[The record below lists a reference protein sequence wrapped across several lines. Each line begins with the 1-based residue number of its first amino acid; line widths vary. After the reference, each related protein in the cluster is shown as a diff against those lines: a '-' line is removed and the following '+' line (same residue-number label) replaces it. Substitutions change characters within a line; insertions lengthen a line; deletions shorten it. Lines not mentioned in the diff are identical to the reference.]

1 MFLDR
6 FRRGKETTT
15 HHAEQSDHDHNEVDE
30 ALHLAETKLGRK
42 KLLVAAAGNLALLGM
57 SATTAFKGNADS
69 TWIETVHNFG
79 DTSYYLIPWLATIRS
94 HLHSTEAL
102 RWMRRTSFAA
112 GTLAV
117 TSMATSVYETVT
129 HGAQHPEAFSAPA
142 QFAFALGNAA
152 IALYV
157 AKQPGETTIDKA
169 AVRHAK
175 NDAKTSIVAGVG
187 NALALAYAPL
197 NAISALVVGS
207 MTFKTELTT
216 VTEATE
222 ALGHLKQSDA
232 TS

>member
-1 MFLDR
+1 MFR
-6 FRRGKETTT
+6 FRRGKEPTT
-15 HHAEQSDHDHNEVDE
+15 HHPEHSDHDHNEVDE
-30 ALHLAETKLGRK
+30 ALHLAETKMGRK
-42 KLLVAAAGNLALLGM
+42 KLLAAALGNVALLGM
-57 SATTAFKGNADS
+57 SAATAAKGNADS

-79 DTSYYLIPWLATIRS
+79 DTSYYIIPWLATLKS
-94 HLHSTEAL
+94 HIHSKEAL
-102 RWMRRTSFAA
+102 SWMRRTSFAA
-112 GTLAV
+112 GALALS
-117 TSMATSVYETVT
+117 SMATSAYDTIAN
-129 HGAQHPEAFSAPA
+129 GAQHPEAFSAPA

-175 NDAKTSIVAGVG
+175 NDAKTSIVAGIG

-197 NAISALVVGS
+197 NAVSALVVGS
-207 MTFKTELTT
+207 MTLKTELTT
-216 VTEATE
+216 VGEATE

>member
-1 MFLDR
+1 MFLER

-15 HHAEQSDHDHNEVDE
+15 HHVEHTDHDHNEVDE
-30 ALHLAETKLGRK
+30 AFHLAETKLGRK
-42 KLLVAAAGNLALLGM
+42 KLLVAAAGNVALLGM
-57 SATTAFKGNADS
+57 SAATAAKGNADS

-79 DTSYYLIPWLATIRS
+79 DTSYYIIPWLATIKS

-102 RWMRRTSFAA
+102 TWMRRTSFAA
-112 GTLAV
+112 GSLAV
-117 TSMATSVYETVT
+117 TSMATSVYETIT

-157 AKQPGETTIDKA
+157 AKQPGEATIDKA

-175 NDAKTSIVAGVG
+175 NDAKTSIVAGIG

-197 NAISALVVGS
+197 NALSALVVGT
-207 MTFKTELTT
+207 MTAKAEYTT
-216 VTEATE
+216 VREATE
-222 ALGHLKQSDA
+222 ALGQLNSDDIA
-232 TS
+232 S